1 MSKNKRR
8 KSEKKRNLKYGN
20 ITVEKVKNLSASD
33 IKDRAVKGSEKNLKT
48 KSDNGF
54 RKELRKNLT
63 FVGIFLVSLV
73 VLYFVLTYT
82 SILDPILNYFGL
94 SGVYKK

>member
-20 ITVEKVKNLSASD
+20 VTVEKVKNLSASD
-33 IKDRAVKGSEKNLKT
+33 TKGEAAKSAEKNIKP
-48 KSDNGF
+48 KGDNDF
-54 RKELRKNLT
+54 KKELRKNLT
-63 FVGIFLVSLV
+63 FVGVFLVFLI

-82 SILDPILNYFGL
+82 STLDPILNYFGL
-94 SGVYKK
+94 SGVYQK